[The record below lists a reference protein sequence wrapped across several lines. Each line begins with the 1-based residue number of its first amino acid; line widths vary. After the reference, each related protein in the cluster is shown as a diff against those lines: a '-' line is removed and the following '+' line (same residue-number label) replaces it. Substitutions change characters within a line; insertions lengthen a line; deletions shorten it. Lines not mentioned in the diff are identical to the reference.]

1 MIDMHCHII
10 PYTDDGAVDNEASLE
25 MGRHAQELG
34 YTDII
39 CTSHY
44 IIHDIEN
51 DYTEYRENVEKL
63 NKLFEENGIKV
74 KLHPG
79 NEIFFTNDIVDLV
92 KDKKVSS
99 LNDTKYVLVEFPLFN
114 MEYSWSVGYK
124 CIFEH
129 QWHVLELPYD
139 SRHNPDAVSSLGE
152 YAPLSGGYIWEGECD
167 GSIDEAISIRM
178 PSSLLIEGMNLHQ
191 KEYNGHF
198 YNNNDELI
206 IIDGKT
212 AGCADGLLIRED
224 ALNEFLKTNNYVL
237 NTYFKRASVIG
248 CSF

>member
-63 NKLFEENGIKV
+63 NKLFEENGINV
-74 KLHPG
+74 KLHTG
-79 NEIFFTNDIVDLV
+79 NEIFFTNGIVDLV

-114 MEYSWSVGYK
+114 NTLPLNAFDEFNALQDAGYTPILAHPERYDFVSK
-124 CIFEH
+124 GVECLIPLVESG
-129 QWHVLELPYD
+129 VLLQ
-139 SRHNPDAVSSLGE
+139 SN
-152 YAPLSGGYIWEGECD
+152 I
-167 GSIDEAISIRM
+167 GSINGKYGKNAQKNVKKMLKLNMVHFFGTDSHNTSVYKMQEKALKKIKKTIKDEELIEKIFVENPQKVLNNEKISIWY
-178 PSSLLIEGMNLHQ
+178 PKS
-191 KEYNGHF
+191 K
-198 YNNNDELI
+198 
-206 IIDGKT
+206 
-212 AGCADGLLIRED
+212 
-224 ALNEFLKTNNYVL
+224 
-237 NTYFKRASVIG
+237 
-248 CSF
+248 